1 MAFPESSLI
10 RQEHVIRD
18 LQFTN
23 EVKLTRRSL
32 ARWLSLS
39 LGLIAPN
46 ESRTLMLDLID
57 SLFYF
62 HYNQEEPD
70 INMIVTKVKE
80 LRKSSGEKGSGAK
93 GAKGKDGKVM
103 VLDEETRIAKAVR
116 YHLLVLKK
124 RGILERH
131 SGKYRFVLSP
141 LIEDRDL
148 GKSLEYAYTQNHE
161 IIFEKIK
168 KAFTQLSRSY

>member
-32 ARWLSLS
+32 VRWLSLS

-62 HYNQEEPD
+62 HYQQEEPD
-70 INMIVTKVKE
+70 INMIVNKVKE
-80 LRKSSGEKGSGAK
+80 LRKSSGEKKEKLSGAK
-93 GAKGKDGKVM
+93 AKAP
-103 VLDEETRIAKAVR
+103 VLDEQTRIAKAVR

-124 RGILERH
+124 RGIIERH

-148 GKSLEYAYTQNHE
+148 GKSLEYTYTKNHE